1 MEPGRQRESPPGS
14 GKPESGEW
22 REESAAVEIGER
34 DDTLKNRSGDG
45 GNEEITS
52 KTENT
57 VVAEKDKAE
66 FDEDEEQYEEELDP
80 RVQVLG
86 FWTQNKL
93 DIVSMT
99 MNSVNYDTYYS
110 PFASI
115 NVL

>member
-1 MEPGRQRESPPGS
+1 M
-14 GKPESGEW
+14 PESGKW
-22 REESAAVEIGER
+22 REESAAVETGKR

-80 RVQVLG
+80 RIQVLG
-86 FWTQNKL
+86 FGPKINL
-93 DIVSMT
+93 ILCLT

-110 PFASI
+110 LFASI
-115 NVL
+115 NGL